1 MMFLAVSGMVG
12 VGKTTLATVLAKRLG
27 YALISER
34 GSTNPYLD
42 DYYADFQRWSFNVQ
56 VFFLAERFRGQL
68 RVLRERTPHV
78 QDRTI
83 YEDAEIFA
91 RLHYEQGNMDT
102 RDYATYRLLYETL
115 LDTPAF
121 PHPNPV
127 LYLTGDFEEI
137 YQRIRTRG
145 RPAELKTPRSYWWE
159 LYLRYEAWIADFRRA
174 PVLRVPIASYDAYEG
189 RGIDDLVEQI
199 RALGVG

>member
-1 MMFLAVSGMVG
+1 MFLAVSGMVG
-12 VGKTTLATVLAKRLG
+12 VGKTTLATALAERLG

-42 DYYADFQRWSFNVQ
+42 DYYADFRRWSFNVQ

-91 RLHYEQGNMDT
+91 RLHFELGNMDA

-115 LDTPAF
+115 LDAPAF
-121 PHPNPV
+121 PHPDLV
-127 LYLTGDFEEI
+127 LYLTG
-137 YQRIRTRG
+137 TS
-145 RPAELKTPRSYWWE
+145 KTSTAGSARAVAPRSSKP
-159 LYLRYEAWIADFRRA
+159 RA
-174 PVLRVPIASYDAYEG
+174 PTGGNCTGATKRGSRASAV
-189 RGIDDLVEQI
+189 RPCCACRS
-199 RALGVG
+199 RATTSTKAAGSTTS